1 MSQVMAPKSGY
12 MKISGDKDEKV
23 SFVSSLF
30 FRWMNE
36 VLKKGSQRPLDQ
48 NDFLPLSD
56 ENSGRFVTD
65 KLKKIWESEKHHCK
79 MNGKRPKLWKSVFYM
94 PSAKDVITILM
105 GNILCTTSRLLFPLF
120 LGYLVSKLMSTEA
133 ENTYRLYACALAMCL
148 NGLIGGLGMHQDSYR
163 CEILGIKIGSALRGM
178 VYHKTLLLSKQTLL
192 KFTAG
197 RLLDL
202 ISNDVKRM
210 EEETV
215 KFFVS
220 AVFAVLA
227 YVGAI
232 FLIYNLIGWQAVMG
246 VFLLCVLMPY
256 FAVLSYAN
264 AKLRLCTATVSD
276 QRISLTNQVVSGIRA
291 VKTHA
296 WEEEYRRK
304 IKHIRRNEISVISKR
319 TAIQSS
325 IDALLYSATPL
336 ATLVSVIIMVLTGQ
350 TLTPAN
356 VFMLLSFMGVLKFS
370 GMLNMTSGLMVTYDA
385 YVSLGRIEEFL
396 LLENL
401 LQASESDASNEPQQ
415 KAKSAATY
423 LSRSYLKK
431 EEENTEKVSLSRES
445 RELGPTILC
454 VSNLSYA
461 KMHHEDE
468 FILEDINFFAPSK
481 SLTVITGPVGSG
493 KSTLLSAIAG
503 EIWNTSGTIDYQGS
517 VIYLPQTAWVF
528 SGTIKENILFGQPCK
543 ESKYERIIDVCALKE
558 DFQRLPDGDQ
568 TVVGERGEVLSG
580 GQQAR
585 VSLARAVYSDGD
597 IYLLDDPLSAVDVK
611 VGQHIFNKCFKDLLG
626 DKIVLFASHQ
636 QQHMENADEVI
647 VLYKGRVLDKGRFTE
662 LHEKGVIN
670 STVDPLYKAALKD
683 KTDSSEPF
691 CWEDKEEHDDAEKCQ
706 KIHPLPNEAK
716 SLEIA
721 REDRSI
727 GVVTSKLYWDYFRS
741 GAHPLM
747 LTGMVGLSL
756 ITQAIIVAPDLWL
769 SFLARLNPDDQSNKT
784 YLSVFACL
792 VGACFIFNI
801 VRAYGF
807 FHVCLKCA
815 EHLHDKMVVAILQA
829 PVLFFDSNPVGR
841 ILNRFSNDIGC
852 VDEMLPKTFLAAM
865 QMLLVI
871 FGQIL
876 VTVSTNVWL
885 MFLVV
890 PISMLVVFLSNY
902 YLKTAR
908 ELKRLES
915 ISRSPVFAHFSETLI
930 GLDTIRTRGRQTDF
944 VDVLYRYQDVHNQAY
959 VMVMASGRWLGT
971 RLDCLASL
979 LVGAFAVA
987 AILVSQDAV
996 ENYMT
1001 SVERVMTYTRLDQ
1014 EPGYEEERTPP
1025 KDWPRRGSIVLRDV
1039 SLTYYPRG
1047 PQVLKNINLSIKG
1060 GAKIGVAGR
1069 TGAGKS
1075 SFVAALM
1082 RMPDADGEIVIDDV
1096 PIKEIGLQQARR
1108 GISVLGQSPVLFSGS
1123 LRKNL
1128 DILDKFRDAELWQ
1141 ALEDV
1146 QLKDFVGRL
1155 EAKLD
1160 HELLEHGANVSV
1172 GERQLICLARVLLQR
1187 SKIVVLDEPTA
1198 HVDPDTEQ
1206 TIWNVVRDKLKES
1219 TVITIAHRL
1228 NTIKDCEKILVLKDG
1243 KVKGFDNFDSIM
1255 NIK

>member
-1 MSQVMAPKSGY
+1 MASKGSY
-12 MKISGDKDEKV
+12 KKISCDEDKKV

-30 FRWMNE
+30 YRWMNG
-36 VLKKGSQRPLDQ
+36 VLKEGSQRPLDQ

-56 ENSGRFVTD
+56 ENSGRFVTN

-94 PSAKDVITILM
+94 LSAKDVIIILM

-133 ENTYRLYACALAMCL
+133 ENAYRLYACALAMCL

-163 CEILGIKIGSALRGM
+163 CEILGIKIGSALRGL
-178 VYHKTLLLSKQTLL
+178 VYHKLWLFFTFKDNLTLLLSKQTLL

-215 KFFVS
+215 KFFVA
-220 AVFAVLA
+220 AVFAVPA

-246 VFLLCVLMPY
+246 VFLLCFLMPY

-264 AKLRLCTATVSD
+264 AKLRLRTATVSD
-276 QRISLTNQVVSGIRA
+276 QRISLMNQVVSGIRA

-296 WEEEYRRK
+296 WEDEYRRK
-304 IKHIRRNEISVISKR
+304 IKHVRRNEISVISKR

-356 VFMLLSFMGVLKFS
+356 VFMLLSFMGVIKFS
-370 GMLNMTSGLMVTYDA
+370 GMVNMTSGLMVTYDA

-401 LQASESDASNEPQQ
+401 LQASESDVSNEPQQ
-415 KAKSAATY
+415 KAKSTATY

-461 KMHHEDE
+461 KTHHEDE

-503 EIWNTSGTIDYQGS
+503 EIWNTIGTIDYQGS

-528 SGTIKENILFGQPCK
+528 SGTVKENILFGQPFE
-543 ESKYERIIDVCALKE
+543 ESKYEIIIDACALKE

-585 VSLARAVYSDGD
+585 VSLARAVYAEGD
-597 IYLLDDPLSAVDVK
+597 IYLLDDPLSAVDFK
-611 VGQHIFNKCFKDLLG
+611 VGQHIFNKCIKDLLG

-662 LHEKGVIN
+662 LQEKGVIN
-670 STVDPLYKAALKD
+670 STVDPLCKVALKD

-706 KIHPLPNEAK
+706 IIHPLTNEAK

-721 REDRSI
+721 REDRGI
-727 GVVTSKLYWDYFRS
+727 GVVTSRLYWDYFRS

-756 ITQAIIVAPDLWL
+756 ITQGKLILQTLGQALTGETATFFLYFVSSILLFCFQVALRDTAQISDHVSDISLARTSARQAGVNGEFRAKGRAGVFLLADHTKVNFNHRILMVFLSAIIVAPDLWL
-769 SFLARLNPDDQSNKT
+769 SFLARLNPEDQKNKT

-792 VGACFIFNI
+792 VGACFIFTI
-801 VRAYGF
+801 VRAHGF

-815 EHLHDKMVVAILQA
+815 ERLHDKMVVAILQA

-876 VTVSTNVWL
+876 VTVVTNVWL

-944 VDVLYRYQDVHNQAY
+944 VDALYRYQDVHNQAY
-959 VMVMASGRWLGT
+959 IMVMASGRWLGT

-979 LVGAFAVA
+979 LVGAVALA
-987 AILVSQDAV
+987 AILVSQDA
-996 ENYMT
+996 EKT
-1001 SVERVMTYTRLDQ
+1001 SPEFIDSSSNFSFQLTL
-1014 EPGYEEERTPP
+1014 
-1025 KDWPRRGSIVLRDV
+1025 V
-1039 SLTYYPRG
+1039 SLLFT
-1047 PQVLKNINLSIKG
+1047 
-1060 GAKIGVAGR
+1060 
-1069 TGAGKS
+1069 S
-1075 SFVAALM
+1075 S
-1082 RMPDADGEIVIDDV
+1082 E
-1096 PIKEIGLQQARR
+1096 
-1108 GISVLGQSPVLFSGS
+1108 
-1123 LRKNL
+1123 
-1128 DILDKFRDAELWQ
+1128 
-1141 ALEDV
+1141 
-1146 QLKDFVGRL
+1146 
-1155 EAKLD
+1155 
-1160 HELLEHGANVSV
+1160 
-1172 GERQLICLARVLLQR
+1172 
-1187 SKIVVLDEPTA
+1187 
-1198 HVDPDTEQ
+1198 
-1206 TIWNVVRDKLKES
+1206 
-1219 TVITIAHRL
+1219 
-1228 NTIKDCEKILVLKDG
+1228 
-1243 KVKGFDNFDSIM
+1243 
-1255 NIK
+1255 